1 MSLDATFSS
10 DTEQDWLKINRS
22 HERSGEEGL
31 MLAVLQDAL
40 SVIRNGEPRAV
51 DGYLKN
57 EDMGRLVNEARAWV
71 MSNDSS
77 WPFSFV
83 SICDSL
89 WRAQSDSR
97 IWQEIHAHMR
107 MEDYR
112 SVWLR
117 DHEAIFEAVSAGNA
131 RKASAAM
138 TRHLGNIR
146 DALMEASNAKSMARD
161 KT

>member
-89 WRAQSDSR
+89 NISVSAVRRAVGDLKPLRVVRRAQEKGAEPEPGSS
-97 IWQEIHAHMR
+97 
-107 MEDYR
+107 
-112 SVWLR
+112 LL
-117 DHEAIFEAVSAGNA
+117 F
-131 RKASAAM
+131 
-138 TRHLGNIR
+138 
-146 DALMEASNAKSMARD
+146 
-161 KT
+161 

>member
-89 WRAQSDSR
+89 NIS
-97 IWQEIHAHMR
+97 
-107 MEDYR
+107 
-112 SVWLR
+112 
-117 DHEAIFEAVSAGNA
+117 
-131 RKASAAM
+131 ASAVRRAVGDLKPV
-138 TRHLGNIR
+138 RAGVR
-146 DALMEASNAKSMARD
+146 RPQEKGAEPEPASSLLF
-161 KT
+161 

>member
-1 MSLDATFSS
+1 MTLDAALSTLSS
-10 DTEQDWLKINRS
+10 DTEQDWLKLNRS
-22 HERSGEEGL
+22 HQLSGEEGL

-40 SVIRNGEPRAV
+40 SVIRSGEPRAV

-89 WRAQSDSR
+89 NISASAVRRAVVDLKPLRAGVRRAQGKGAEPEPGSS
-97 IWQEIHAHMR
+97 
-107 MEDYR
+107 
-112 SVWLR
+112 LL
-117 DHEAIFEAVSAGNA
+117 F
-131 RKASAAM
+131 
-138 TRHLGNIR
+138 
-146 DALMEASNAKSMARD
+146 
-161 KT
+161 

>member
-89 WRAQSDSR
+89 NIS
-97 IWQEIHAHMR
+97 
-107 MEDYR
+107 
-112 SVWLR
+112 
-117 DHEAIFEAVSAGNA
+117 
-131 RKASAAM
+131 ASAVRRAVGDLKPVRAGVRRSQEKG
-138 TRHLGNIR
+138 T
-146 DALMEASNAKSMARD
+146 EPEPASSLLF
-161 KT
+161 

>member
-57 EDMGRLVNEARAWV
+57 DDMGRLVNEARAWV

-89 WRAQSDSR
+89 NIS
-97 IWQEIHAHMR
+97 
-107 MEDYR
+107 
-112 SVWLR
+112 
-117 DHEAIFEAVSAGNA
+117 VSAVRRAVGDLKALESRPESA
-131 RKASAAM
+131 RKRGRA
-138 TRHLGNIR
+138 
-146 DALMEASNAKSMARD
+146 
-161 KT
+161 

>member
-1 MSLDATFSS
+1 LH
-10 DTEQDWLKINRS
+10 RS
-22 HERSGEEGL
+22 EASKPSPGRTGNS
-31 MLAVLQDAL
+31 AIVL
-40 SVIRNGEPRAV
+40 
-51 DGYLKN
+51 
-57 EDMGRLVNEARAWV
+57 
-71 MSNDSS
+71 
-77 WPFSFV
+77 
-83 SICDSL
+83 ICDSL